1 MLLLTLCCACSREPL
16 DGEFI
21 DMSGYDV
28 PCIEAEEVKHRVT
41 EEECYGIFDVRTAE
55 GKVIITKE
63 FSDNLIHVIDP
74 ESGAVAATVLHL
86 GRGPGEAVNSYYIGM
101 SEDRSRFWAKDLA
114 LNQIN
119 IFDTRS
125 VLQGS
130 RQPLRTVRLNRY
142 SGTEMDIMPVGDSIY
157 TCSQLGGTVMR
168 FNVYDSTGTYIRS
181 FGTFPRLR
189 GTAGLKD
196 YARPSVFGG
205 HAVYM
210 EDCSR
215 FAMAN
220 DCISLISIYSPEGT
234 IISNAWGPEE
244 VLPYIKSV
252 TYPNSKAAHLVGTA
266 RKLVSEFGG
275 EVPSDIG
282 LLMSLPGVGRK
293 TANVV
298 ASITWGEPVIAV
310 DTHVFRV
317 ARRLGLSDGKNV
329 REVELDLERH
339 IPEKLRPIA
348 HHWLILHGR
357 YTCKAARP
365 KCQECPLAPWCR
377 ETGN

>member
-28 PCIEAEEVKHRVT
+28 PCIEAVEVKHRVT

-130 RQPLRTVRLNRY
+130 RQPL
-142 SGTEMDIMPVGDSIY
+142 
-157 TCSQLGGTVMR
+157 
-168 FNVYDSTGTYIRS
+168 IRHL
-181 FGTFPRLR
+181 PP
-189 GTAGLKD
+189 AK
-196 YARPSVFGG
+196 G
-205 HAVYM
+205 H
-210 EDCSR
+210 SR
-215 FAMAN
+215 
-220 DCISLISIYSPEGT
+220 PEGLC
-234 IISNAWGPEE
+234 PP
-244 VLPYIKSV
+244 L
-252 TYPNSKAAHLVGTA
+252 
-266 RKLVSEFGG
+266 
-275 EVPSDIG
+275 
-282 LLMSLPGVGRK
+282 SL
-293 TANVV
+293 
-298 ASITWGEPVIAV
+298 
-310 DTHVFRV
+310 
-317 ARRLGLSDGKNV
+317 RRPC
-329 REVELDLERH
+329 R
-339 IPEKLRPIA
+339 I
-348 HHWLILHGR
+348 HGR
-357 YTCKAARP
+357 LLPLRRGQRLHFPHFHIFARGDN
-365 KCQECPLAPWCR
+365 KQ
-377 ETGN
+377 

>member
-1 MLLLTLCCACSREPL
+1 MRNTGLYLLLLTLCCACSREPL

-28 PCIEAEEVKHRVT
+28 PCIEAVEVKHRVT

-215 FAMAN
+215 FAVAN

-244 VLPYIKSV
+244 VLPMYEVKEGGSTGTGGVSISGGSV
-252 TYPNSKAAHLVGTA
+252 GWDEEQIPAYYCLRSYGGKLYALFGGTA
-266 RKLVSEFGG
+266 GKEGSGSTVVVTDSNGIPQMYIRLDRTLIRFDIDPERGTIWGVD
-275 EVPSDIG
+275 SDN
-282 LLMSLPGVGRK
+282 
-293 TANVV
+293 T
-298 ASITWGEPVIAV
+298 
-310 DTHVFRV
+310 
-317 ARRLGLSDGKNV
+317 
-329 REVELDLERH
+329 
-339 IPEKLRPIA
+339 LRQYRI
-348 HHWLILHGR
+348 
-357 YTCKAARP
+357 
-365 KCQECPLAPWCR
+365 
-377 ETGN
+377 

>member
-1 MLLLTLCCACSREPL
+1 MRNTGLYLLLLTLCCACSREPL

-28 PCIEAEEVKHRVT
+28 PCIEAMEVKHRVT
-41 EEECYGIFDVRTAE
+41 EEECYGIFDVRTVE

-157 TCSQLGGTVMR
+157 TCS
-168 FNVYDSTGTYIRS
+168 
-181 FGTFPRLR
+181 
-189 GTAGLKD
+189 
-196 YARPSVFGG
+196 SVFGG

-215 FAMAN
+215 FAVAN

-244 VLPYIKSV
+244 VLPMYEVKESGSTDTGGVSISGGSV
-252 TYPNSKAAHLVGTA
+252 GWDEEQIPAYYCLRSYGGKLYALFGGTA
-266 RKLVSEFGG
+266 GKEGSGSTVVVTDSNGIPQMYIRLDRTLIRFDIDPARGTIWGVD
-275 EVPSDIG
+275 SDN
-282 LLMSLPGVGRK
+282 
-293 TANVV
+293 T
-298 ASITWGEPVIAV
+298 
-310 DTHVFRV
+310 
-317 ARRLGLSDGKNV
+317 
-329 REVELDLERH
+329 
-339 IPEKLRPIA
+339 LRQYRI
-348 HHWLILHGR
+348 
-357 YTCKAARP
+357 
-365 KCQECPLAPWCR
+365 
-377 ETGN
+377 

>member
-1 MLLLTLCCACSREPL
+1 MRNTGLYLLLLTLCCACSREPL

-28 PCIEAEEVKHRVT
+28 PCIEAVEVKHLVT

-74 ESGAVAATVLHL
+74 ESGAVTATVLHL

-125 VLQGS
+125 
-130 RQPLRTVRLNRY
+130 
-142 SGTEMDIMPVGDSIY
+142 
-157 TCSQLGGTVMR
+157 
-168 FNVYDSTGTYIRS
+168 

-196 YARPSVFGG
+196 YARLSVFGG

-210 EDCSR
+210 EDNSR
-215 FAMAN
+215 FAVAN
-220 DCISLISIYSPEGT
+220 DCISLISIYSPGGT

-244 VLPYIKSV
+244 IMPMYEVKEGGSTGAGGVSISGGSV
-252 TYPNSKAAHLVGTA
+252 GWDEEQIPAYYCLRSYGGKLYALFGGTA
-266 RKLVSEFGG
+266 GKEGSGSTVVVTDSNGIPQMYIRLDRTLIRFDIDPERGTIWGVD
-275 EVPSDIG
+275 SDN
-282 LLMSLPGVGRK
+282 
-293 TANVV
+293 T
-298 ASITWGEPVIAV
+298 
-310 DTHVFRV
+310 
-317 ARRLGLSDGKNV
+317 
-329 REVELDLERH
+329 
-339 IPEKLRPIA
+339 LRQYRI
-348 HHWLILHGR
+348 
-357 YTCKAARP
+357 
-365 KCQECPLAPWCR
+365 
-377 ETGN
+377 